1 MAIGSHSCPSVAWA
15 GPSRRAGVGAPG
27 PRRSPLAG
35 TAARPR
41 RGRDGGGA
49 ALSLRRAARTREALR
64 LEPGGGPGAEGDGC
78 RWVSGRARSEGS
90 QRSRPEPLGL
100 CPTFAAGGGRRGLR
114 CPARGARPPP
124 PRSLR
129 SASERTPSRFGDRPG
144 RVRWAGREQDCFSR
158 GLCCADTPRPA
169 QAALA
174 SLTLARRPQLLVRGA
189 GGRPAGLRA
198 CLTGSGGGR
207 RPGPWE
213 AGICTRVGRTPL
225 WAGTP

>member
-1 MAIGSHSCPSVAWA
+1 MKE
-15 GPSRRAGVGAPG
+15 GP
-27 PRRSPLAG
+27 
-35 TAARPR
+35 TA
-41 RGRDGGGA
+41 D
-49 ALSLRRAARTREALR
+49 S
-64 LEPGGGPGAEGDGC
+64 
-78 RWVSGRARSEGS
+78 S
-90 QRSRPEPLGL
+90 LGL
-100 CPTFAAGGGRRGLR
+100 SVTRPPEACLGLYLDTQW
-114 CPARGARPPP
+114 PAFPP